1 MKRVASNI
9 AKLPGHVEARG
20 ISRLT
25 GPHDAGSLGARQSG
39 VQGIIKGEN
48 LTFHVIVDHAEK
60 TFSMDGPDGPNGIW
74 LHLEMVRVA
83 RERGK
88 TFRDFDMRAPS
99 AEEALTEMQSYLP
112 SYSFIGPWSAEPR
125 K

>member
-1 MKRVASNI
+1 
-9 AKLPGHVEARG
+9 
-20 ISRLT
+20 
-25 GPHDAGSLGARQSG
+25 LGARQSG

-112 SYSFIGPWSAEPR
+112 SYSFLGPWSAEPR

>member
-1 MKRVASNI
+1 MTDGGKHRILTDRDRVLKPDGCNPSGFV
-9 AKLPGHVEARG
+9 LLE
-20 ISRLT
+20 L
-25 GPHDAGSLGARQSG
+25 SG
-39 VQGIIKGEN
+39 VQGIMKGEN
-48 LTFHVIVDHAEK
+48 LSFHVIVDHAEK

>member
-1 MKRVASNI
+1 M
-9 AKLPGHVEARG
+9 L
-20 ISRLT
+20 
-25 GPHDAGSLGARQSG
+25 
-39 VQGIIKGEN
+39 
-48 LTFHVIVDHAEK
+48 IVDHAEK

-88 TFRDFDMRAPS
+88 TVRDFDMRAPS
-99 AEEALTEMQSYLP
+99 AEEAFDRDANLSSQL
-112 SYSFIGPWSAEPR
+112 FLHRPWSAEPR